1 MRIFSALQLSS
12 SVTACC
18 SDIMWRKCG
27 VCGFPRRSS
36 GESTVP
42 CRKSSP
48 AIGVNAKRTKQYA
61 SVRVVFHLVPDKVLF
76 GGLIGELWGGS
87 EKVKVKVA
95 RLHGKSKSSP
105 APRKKVARLQGKSSP
120 APGETGESSSPA
132 TGKSSPATGKERSS
146 PATAKDR
153 EREKIAYAGDVFASN
168 LLKEEPKSGDL

>member
-1 MRIFSALQLSS
+1 M
-12 SVTACC
+12 
-18 SDIMWRKCG
+18 
-27 VCGFPRRSS
+27 
-36 GESTVP
+36 
-42 CRKSSP
+42 
-48 AIGVNAKRTKQYA
+48 
-61 SVRVVFHLVPDKVLF
+61 RVVFHLVPDKVLF
-76 GGLIGELWGGS
+76 GGLIGELWGGSEKVAGLQGNLVPHEVLFGGMVGELWGGS

-153 EREKIAYAGDVFASN
+153 EREKIAFAGDVFASTI
-168 LLKEEPKSGDL
+168 LKEESKSGDLW